1 MAEGSLQHSRRR
13 EEVRLSAAGEMIYPT
28 AVLKRIRRLCDVT
41 PSTDTLDRGKYIGEG
56 MI

>member
-13 EEVRLSAAGEMIYPT
+13 EEVSLSAAGEMIYPT

-56 MI
+56 MT